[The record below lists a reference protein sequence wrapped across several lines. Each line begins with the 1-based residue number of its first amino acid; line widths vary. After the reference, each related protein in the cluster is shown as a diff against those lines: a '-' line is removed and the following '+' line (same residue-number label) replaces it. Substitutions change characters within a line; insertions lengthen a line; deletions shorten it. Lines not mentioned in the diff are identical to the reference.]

1 MREIVLAGGCFWC
14 VEAVFRRIPGV
25 VSADPGYAG
34 GTTENPSYEEVCGGG
49 TGHLEVALV
58 RFDESQVRLERIL
71 DVFLSAHDP
80 SSRDRQGADAGVQ
93 YRSAIFCANDEER
106 RLARERIAEWERE
119 HGKKAVTELYP
130 LGRFWPAED
139 YHKAYF
145 EDHRRQPYCAAV
157 IEPKLKKLGLL

>member
-25 VSADPGYAG
+25 VSADPGYSG
-34 GTTENPSYEEVCGGG
+34 GTTEDPRYEDVCSGA
-49 TGHLEVALV
+49 TGHLEVARV
-58 RFDESQVRLERIL
+58 RYDEGKVSLESVL

-93 YRSAIFCANDEER
+93 YRSAVFYASGEER
-106 RLARERIAEWERE
+106 EAARGRIEAWEAA

-130 LGRFWPAED
+130 LERFWPAED